1 MWCFV
6 YFVLWLVCLLI
17 VWCQQH
23 QSKCYKSIC
32 LQWVDRQLA
41 ILWQMGLRAPVKF
54 GLHGSISFCNRL
66 LRLYNFH
73 LWLRCLNCESR
84 TFVLDI
90 VWVLVFPWEPLRA
103 TLYLYIILW
112 IYDWMVHAVHV
123 HGTCSTYMY
132 IVSCVCMHLLIS
144 LIFFVF
150 IMCMWMHSCFE
161 MWFWVWIYLSC
172 GVEILQCPEGWSHP
186 GLGCQKGSSSAH
198 TFSFS
203 LLCLIC
209 TNGFVVGQLLW
220 ISWVA
225 QNVPCVWSLWP
236 IWLGPGMCCFL
247 PPWRMSALLLLCC
260 EGSAAVWYWS
270 LPLVFPLTWPWKL

>member
-198 TFSFS
+198 TFSFLS
-203 LLCLIC
+203 PLLDMHQWFCCGTASVDQLSSPKRPMCLESMTHLIGAWYVLLLTPHEECQHCYCYVVKALQQFDIDLCL
-209 TNGFVVGQLLW
+209 
-220 ISWVA
+220 
-225 QNVPCVWSLWP
+225 
-236 IWLGPGMCCFL
+236 
-247 PPWRMSALLLLCC
+247 
-260 EGSAAVWYWS
+260 
-270 LPLVFPLTWPWKL
+270 